1 MRELKIY
8 HPNAKGT
15 GSCLKISETST
26 NTLFQ
31 MFSQGPSKGGFPS
44 FDWDAGVSF
53 VAEWRDLARML
64 MVFRGEC
71 ESLEDGK
78 GVSYTSA
85 MGWSRLMLRHVIEP
99 VHCYVMEVYEKR
111 DGIENRGVFWLF
123 PSEALGLSMII
134 EGVLHHTLT
143 GGEP

>member
-1 MRELKIY
+1 MRELKIF

-15 GSCLKISETST
+15 GWVLKISEMTT
-26 NTLFQ
+26 GTMFQ
-31 MFSQGPSKGGFPS
+31 IFPQGPSKGGFPS
-44 FDWDAGVSF
+44 FDWEAGVSF
-53 VAEWRDLARML
+53 VAEWRDLAKVL

-71 ESLEDGK
+71 ESLDDGK

-85 MGWSRLMLRHVIEP
+85 LGWSRLMLRHVIEP

-111 DGIENRGVFWLF
+111 EDVENRGIFSLS
-123 PSEALGLSMII
+123 PAEALGLSLII
-134 EGVLHHTLT
+134 EGVLHHTLI